1 MILQFIITL
10 DQLCVPYVTI
20 SCISS
25 KDVRKT
31 GWLTLSLA
39 PAVREHDMCLPGS
52 SQLFDGRQDRQRVNL
67 SSLIA
72 QSLYLDWVQEGL
84 TLIRSHQLYC
94 TIVLACIILVA
105 YRHSIHKIKHHHNH
119 TFPSMLL
126 DLGRLWAIPMRSNF
140 TSPCETWIWFIY

>member
-52 SQLFDGRQDRQRVNL
+52 LQLFDGRQDRQRVNL

-84 TLIRSHQLYC
+84 IEFEDLINIYC
-94 TIVLACIILVA
+94 TFVLACIILSVHIK
-105 YRHSIHKIKHHHNH
+105 HSIHKIIIH
-119 TFPSMLL
+119 
-126 DLGRLWAIPMRSNF
+126 SNIHF
-140 TSPCETWIWFIY
+140 LACS

>member
-84 TLIRSHQLYC
+84 IEFEDLINIYR
-94 TIVLACIILVA
+94 TFVLACIILSVHIK
-105 YRHSIHKIKHHHNH
+105 HSIHKIIIH
-119 TFPSMLL
+119 
-126 DLGRLWAIPMRSNF
+126 SNIHF
-140 TSPCETWIWFIY
+140 LACS

>member
-39 PAVREHDMCLPGS
+39 PAVREHDMCLPCS

-84 TLIRSHQLYC
+84 ILNSKISSTFCC
-94 TIVLACIILVA
+94 TFVLACIILIA
-105 YRHSIHKIKHHHNH
+105 HIKHCIHKIIIH
-119 TFPSMLL
+119 
-126 DLGRLWAIPMRSNF
+126 SNIHF
-140 TSPCETWIWFIY
+140 LACS